1 MSTATP
7 SPGTTPAPVNSRSRV
22 MVASLAGTAIEYYD
36 FFLYGTAAALVFGSL
51 FFPGE
56 SSAAQQLAA
65 LGSFAIAF
73 MARPFGSV
81 IFGHYGDRLGRK
93 TMLVASLMIMGLSTA
108 LIGLLPGFASIGIAA
123 PLLLCLLRFA
133 QGVGLGGEW
142 GGAALVA
149 TENAPP
155 GERAWFGMF
164 PQLGAVLGFMM
175 ANGVFLLVVTWLG
188 EAEFREFGWRI
199 PFLLSAVLLGIGIYV
214 RMNLQESAEFSHTR
228 THGRTHAFPLR
239 ETLTL
244 HGGSVLTGAFA
255 AMVCYALF
263 NVSTVFFLS
272 YATQTLG
279 MARETVLAIQC
290 GAVVFMALGIVIGSH
305 LVDRVGQVPV
315 LLAGCALA
323 LPVAA
328 TLVPALGSGDTTIT
342 LIWLASALF
351 VTGISFGP
359 MGSVLP
365 GLFPPQVRYTGASL
379 AYNIGGILGASL
391 VPVLAQQLA
400 ASGGLGWVA
409 AYVGVTAVVSGF
421 AVFRIRIAQASTI
434 ETGLAE
440 AQG

>member
-1 MSTATP
+1 MNRATP
-7 SPGTTPAPVNSRSRV
+7 PPGTPPAPANSRSRV

-73 MARPFGSV
+73 MARPFGSL

-108 LIGLLPGFASIGIAA
+108 LIGVLPGFASIGIAA
-123 PLLLCLLRFA
+123 PFLLCLLRFA

-155 GERAWFGMF
+155 DQRAWFGMF
-164 PQLGAVLGFMM
+164 PQLGAVLGFML
-175 ANGVFLLVVTWLG
+175 ANGVFLAVVAWMG
-188 EAEFREFGWRI
+188 EAEFRDYGWRI
-199 PFLLSAVLLGIGIYV
+199 PFLLSGVLLGIGIYV
-214 RMNLQESAEFSHTR
+214 RMNLQESTEFKVAQQR
-228 THGRTHAFPLR
+228 GKTHRFPLR
-239 ETLTL
+239 ETLVE
-244 HGGSVLTGAFA
+244 HRGAVMTGALA

-290 GAVVFMALGIVIGSH
+290 GAVLFMAVGIVIGSH
-305 LVDRVGQVPV
+305 LVDRIGQVPV
-315 LLAGCALA
+315 LLAGCLLA

-328 TLVPALGSGDTTIT
+328 TLVPALGSGEVGPT
-342 LIWLASALF
+342 LAWLMVALF

-359 MGSVLP
+359 MGAVLP
-365 GLFPPQVRYTGASL
+365 GLFPPEVRYTGASL

-391 VPVLAQQLA
+391 VPVMAQQLA
-400 ASGGLGWVA
+400 ASGGLGWVGAYIA
-409 AYVGVTAVVSGF
+409 ATAVIS
-421 AVFRIRIAQASTI
+421 AVAVGRIMKKTPLTKTPAIAPTP
-434 ETGLAE
+434 
-440 AQG
+440 